1 MYRSANLS
9 GILPK
14 IKFIQNGV
22 DEERRKA
29 VIKINKDNNGG
40 SYIKLPENTA
50 NESKYDQKLET
61 VLLSDIIE
69 AASISESPKQIIVKI
84 DVELFECRVFLG
96 SSSLFNSP
104 QNVPITAI
112 IMEWVF
118 VSPDG
123 RFSQECPR
131 EKMQRMTKMLLFA
144 GYVPLNTQDLS
155 KLNYTNFGIDWRTNV
170 LWILNTTNSIIR
182 L

>member
-9 GILPK
+9 GILSK

-22 DEERRKA
+22 DEDRRKA
-29 VIKINKDNNGG
+29 VIKINKGNNGA
-40 SYIKLPENTA
+40 SYVRLPENTA
-50 NESKYDQKLET
+50 NESKYDQNLET

-69 AASISESPKQIIVKI
+69 AATITESPKQIVVKI

-96 SSSLFNSP
+96 SSSLFDPP
-104 QNVPITAI
+104 QKVPITAI

-123 RFSQECPR
+123 RFSEECPR
-131 EKMQRMTKMLLFA
+131 EKVQRMTKMLLYA
-144 GYVPLNTQDLS
+144 GYVPINTKDLS
-155 KLNYTNFGIDWRTNV
+155 KLNYTKFGTDWRANV
-170 LWILNTTNSIIR
+170 LWILNTTNSIFR

>member
-1 MYRSANLS
+1 MYKSANLS

-14 IKFIQNGV
+14 IKLIQNGV
-22 DEERRKA
+22 DEDRRKA
-29 VIKINKDNNGG
+29 VIKINKYNNGA
-40 SYIKLPENTA
+40 SYVKLPENTA
-50 NESKYDQKLET
+50 NESKYDQKIET

-69 AASISESPKQIIVKI
+69 AAGVSESPKQIIIKI
-84 DVELFECRVFLG
+84 DVELFECRAFLG
-96 SSSLFNSP
+96 SSNLFNPP
-104 QNVPITAI
+104 QKVPISAI

-123 RFSQECPR
+123 RFSEECPR
-131 EKMQRMTKMLLFA
+131 EKVQRLTKMLLFA
-144 GYVPLNTQDLS
+144 GYVPINTQDLS
-155 KLNYTNFGIDWRTNV
+155 KLNYTKFGTDWRTNV